1 MCQNVGRS
9 NIKVQSPH
17 DMQTLCEVPK
27 FYSTMFSCIIYNVV
41 ICSILYVVVDS
52 ENSTFRAAV
61 YEHAVIIPTERKAW
75 VDRSTALENMMKNF
89 EIYKVQAEIAG
100 KQNVN
105 ILVFPEDGLFGM
117 GFSRAGLESYLEYI
131 PDPNEKWNA
140 CNFPDKYENTEI
152 QRKLSCV
159 AKENS
164 LYLVVNMGDRQSC
177 NSTNDTKCPH
187 DGHYQFNTDVVYN
200 PKGEL
205 IAKYHKINL
214 FYEKQ
219 FDTPPVSDI
228 VTFDT
233 PFGKFAMFTC
243 FDILFKTPALDSLKI
258 QGVGNVVFPTAW
270 MDALP
275 LLAAIQFHSAFA
287 AGSKVNFLAANI
299 NLPSFRFHGSGIY
312 SPEGY
317 GAFHYSE
324 KHGGKL
330 LIANLSVVQNSNFI
344 TQDIYTTPT
353 YELES
358 QNQSRQF
365 NSYVFHDLFTFVPL
379 TKATGIISVCNGK
392 LCCHLKYERSN
403 GGFENYAFGA
413 FDGLHTYEGVYY
425 IQVCTL
431 LKCES
436 SSEDSC
442 GKPVKTASTSFTN
455 LKMSGTFGTPYVFP
469 EILLTDHGTLKLSS
483 GNSWSYDNGTLQ
495 SDRGFELPVIS
506 VGMFARDYHLDEDT
520 EPVRDD

>member
-1 MCQNVGRS
+1 M
-9 NIKVQSPH
+9 
-17 DMQTLCEVPK
+17 
-27 FYSTMFSCIIYNVV
+27 CIINNVV
-41 ICSILYVVVDS
+41 FCSILYIVVNS
-52 ENSTFRAAV
+52 ESSTFRAAV

-75 VDRSTALENMMKNF
+75 VHRSTALENMMKNF
-89 EIYKVQAEIAG
+89 EIYKVQAEIAN

-105 ILVFPEDGLFGM
+105 ILVFPEDGLYGM
-117 GFSRAGLESYLEYI
+117 GFSRTGLESYLEYI

-152 QRKLSCV
+152 QRKLSCI
-159 AKENS
+159 AKDNS
-164 LYLVVNMGDRQSC
+164 LYLVVNMGDHQSC
-177 NSTNDTKCPH
+177 NSTNDTKCPQ
-187 DGHYQFNTDVVYN
+187 DGHYQFNTDIVYN

-219 FDTPPVSDI
+219 FDTPPVSEL

-243 FDILFKTPALDSLKI
+243 FDILFKIPAIDSLKV

-287 AGSKVNFLAANI
+287 AGAKVNFLAANI
-299 NLPSFRFHGSGIY
+299 NLPSFKFHGSGIY

-317 GAFHYSE
+317 GAFYYSE

-330 LIANLSVVQNSNFI
+330 LIANLSVVQNGNFI
-344 TQDIYTTPT
+344 TKDIYRRPK
-353 YELES
+353 YDLES
-358 QNQSRQF
+358 KNESSQF
-365 NSYVFHDLFTFVPL
+365 YSHVFHDLFTFVSL
-379 TKATGIISVCNGK
+379 TNATGNISVCNGK

-403 GGFENYAFGA
+403 GGSENYAFGA

-431 LKCES
+431 LKCKS
-436 SSEDSC
+436 SSKDSC
-442 GKPVKTASTSFTN
+442 GKPVKTAYTRFTN
-455 LKMSGTFGTPYVFP
+455 LKMTGTFGTPYIFP
-469 EILLTDHGTLKLSS
+469 EILLTDNGTLKLSS
-483 GNSWSYDNGTLQ
+483 GNLWSYDRGTLQ
-495 SDRGFELPVIS
+495 SERGFELPVIS
-506 VGMFARDYHLDEDT
+506 VGMFARDYLLDADIQ
-520 EPVRDD
+520 PVGDYGTNIAFCCKPSIIVTIFVYILSCSFLFVV